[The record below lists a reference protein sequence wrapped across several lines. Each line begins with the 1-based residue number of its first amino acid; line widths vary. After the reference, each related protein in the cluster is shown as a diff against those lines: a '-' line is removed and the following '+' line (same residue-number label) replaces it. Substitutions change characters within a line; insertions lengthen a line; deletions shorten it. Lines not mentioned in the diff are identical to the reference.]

1 MPNITGHTELVGLMA
16 YPIRHTQSPTTH
28 NLAYDKNGDDV
39 IQLAFEVDNDSLK
52 DAVQSIRALK
62 MLGSNISMPNK
73 TVVHKY
79 LDEVDEAAKL
89 CGAIN
94 TVVNLRDE
102 NGQVTGKLKGYNTD
116 GMGYWQALTEE
127 GIEGGTIKYSFD
139 IWNMAVKWCREL
151 GIKIMIDI
159 HSAETASAGHQV
171 SLWYT
176 DKFSTEDWC
185 DALAWFADYYKD
197 DDTILA
203 IDLKNEPHGT
213 ADVKDQMAKWDDS
226 TDPTNWKYA
235 AETCAA
241 RVLEKNP
248 ELLIMVEGTEVY
260 PKEGYDWTA
269 PRIDYTT
276 MTEYYYGT
284 WWGGNFRGAKKYPID
299 LGKYQ
304 SQLVYSPHDYGPLV
318 WEQKWFYDGFTQETL
333 LKDCWYDNWFFLQD
347 EGVAPLLMGE
357 WGGFMDGDKNEQ
369 WMTYLRDF
377 MIENRIHHTFW
388 CFNENSGDTGG
399 LVYDNFGKWDE
410 DKYALVKPAL
420 WQDDNGKFI
429 SLDHTIALGSNGIS
443 LSDYYGG
450 GNNNTTEPDSK
461 IIAGDVN
468 SDKLVNGVDLTLM
481 RQNITKWQSTD
492 DVLTA
497 SPQDTNGNGVFSI
510 ADIVLLTQYLL
521 GKDVILKSYSS

>member
-1 MPNITGHTELVGLMA
+1 MPEGVIYMIEVIYKDEKQTAKGNEESFNLPKNIRQIGIPNEKYRIYIEDYVYTFLKKIAEKAEEEEKGAAAVFTGEIKWNSGTGYLF
-16 YPIRHTQSPTTH
+16 IR
-28 NLAYDKNGDDV
+28 G
-39 IQLAFEVDNDSLK
+39 
-52 DAVQSIRALK
+52 
-62 MLGSNISMPNK
+62 
-73 TVVHKY
+73 
-79 LDEVDEAAKL
+79 
-89 CGAIN
+89 
-94 TVVNLRDE
+94 
-102 NGQVTGKLKGYNTD
+102 
-116 GMGYWQALTEE
+116 ALTAEAGE
-127 GIEGGTIKYSFD
+127 I
-139 IWNMAVKWCREL
+139 
-151 GIKIMIDI
+151 
-159 HSAETASAGHQV
+159 SAEHVEFSDLTWQKLHEEIEHYFAGQEIIGWFLTQK
-171 SLWYT
+171 SLQMEV
-176 DKFSTEDWC
+176 TEGVQRIHMKLFGGEK
-185 DALAWFADYYKD
+185 ALMLMDPVEKEEAFFCYDNGRLLRQSGYY
-197 DDTILA
+197 IYYE
-203 IDLKNEPHGT
+203 KNP
-213 ADVKDQMAKWDDS
+213 QMQA
-226 TDPTNWKYA
+226 YM
-235 AETCAA
+235 
-241 RVLEKNP
+241 LEKNP
-248 ELLIMVEGTEVY
+248 ELLVMVEGTEVY

-357 WGGFMDGDKNEQ
+357 WGGFMDGGKNEQ

-429 SLDHTIALGSNGIS
+429 SLDHTIALGANGIS
-443 LSDYYGG
+443 LSDYYGS
-450 GNNNTTEPDSK
+450 GNSSTTAPDSK

-481 RQNITKWQSTD
+481 RQNITKWQSTE

-497 SPQDTNGNGVFSI
+497 SPQDTNGNGVFSV

-521 GKDVILKSYSS
+521 GKDVTLKSYTS

>member
-1 MPNITGHTELVGLMA
+1 MPEGVIYMIEVIYKDEKQTAKGNEESFNLPKNIRQIGIPNEKYRIYIEDYVYTFLKKIAEKAEEEEKGAAAVFTGEIKWNSGTGYLF
-16 YPIRHTQSPTTH
+16 IR
-28 NLAYDKNGDDV
+28 G
-39 IQLAFEVDNDSLK
+39 
-52 DAVQSIRALK
+52 
-62 MLGSNISMPNK
+62 
-73 TVVHKY
+73 
-79 LDEVDEAAKL
+79 
-89 CGAIN
+89 
-94 TVVNLRDE
+94 
-102 NGQVTGKLKGYNTD
+102 
-116 GMGYWQALTEE
+116 ALTAEAGE
-127 GIEGGTIKYSFD
+127 I
-139 IWNMAVKWCREL
+139 
-151 GIKIMIDI
+151 
-159 HSAETASAGHQV
+159 SAEHVEFSDLTWQKLHEEIEHYFAGQEIIGWFLTQK
-171 SLWYT
+171 SLQMEV
-176 DKFSTEDWC
+176 TEGVQRIHMKLFGGEKVLMLMDPVEKEEAFFC
-185 DALAWFADYYKD
+185 YDNGRLLRQSGYY
-197 DDTILA
+197 IYYE
-203 IDLKNEPHGT
+203 KNP
-213 ADVKDQMAKWDDS
+213 QMQA
-226 TDPTNWKYA
+226 YM
-235 AETCAA
+235 
-241 RVLEKNP
+241 LEKNP
-248 ELLIMVEGTEVY
+248 ELLVMVEGTEVY

-269 PRIDYTT
+269 PKIDYTT

-357 WGGFMDGDKNEQ
+357 WGGFMDGGKNEQ

-429 SLDHTIALGSNGIS
+429 SLDHTIALGANGIS
-443 LSDYYGG
+443 LSDYYGS
-450 GNNNTTEPDSK
+450 GNSSTTTPDSK

-481 RQNITKWQSTD
+481 RQNITKWQSTE

-497 SPQDTNGNGVFSI
+497 SPQDTNGNGVFSV

-521 GKDVILKSYSS
+521 GKDVTLKSYTS

>member
-1 MPNITGHTELVGLMA
+1 MLHHIFQKVLLPAALAGTMLAGTSAPAVSLAAQAATQPDSYHDDWLHVNDNAEIVDKDGNPVWITGCNWFGYNVGSQVFDGVWSQNMHDMLRQIADHGFNFLRIPMSTEILL
-16 YPIRHTQSPTTH
+16 QW
-28 NLAYDKNGDDV
+28 KNGDPDP
-39 IQLAFEVDNDSLK
+39 ATPK
-52 DAVQSIRALK
+52 
-62 MLGSNISMPNK
+62 
-73 TVVHKY
+73 
-79 LDEVDEAAKL
+79 
-89 CGAIN
+89 
-94 TVVNLRDE
+94 VNQYTNPE
-102 NGQVTGKLKGYNTD
+102 
-116 GMGYWQALTEE
+116 LTEE

-159 HSAETASAGHQV
+159 HS
-171 SLWYT
+171 
-176 DKFSTEDWC
+176 
-185 DALAWFADYYKD
+185 
-197 DDTILA
+197 
-203 IDLKNEPHGT
+203 
-213 ADVKDQMAKWDDS
+213 
-226 TDPTNWKYA
+226 

>member
-1 MPNITGHTELVGLMA
+1 MPEGVIYMIEVIYKDEKQTAKGNEESFNLPKNIRQIGIPNEKYRIYIEDYVYTFLKKIAEKAEEEEKGAAAVFTGEIKWNSGTGYLF
-16 YPIRHTQSPTTH
+16 IR
-28 NLAYDKNGDDV
+28 G
-39 IQLAFEVDNDSLK
+39 
-52 DAVQSIRALK
+52 
-62 MLGSNISMPNK
+62 
-73 TVVHKY
+73 
-79 LDEVDEAAKL
+79 
-89 CGAIN
+89 
-94 TVVNLRDE
+94 
-102 NGQVTGKLKGYNTD
+102 
-116 GMGYWQALTEE
+116 ALTAEAGE
-127 GIEGGTIKYSFD
+127 I
-139 IWNMAVKWCREL
+139 
-151 GIKIMIDI
+151 
-159 HSAETASAGHQV
+159 SAEHVEFSDLTWQKLHEEIEHYFAGQEIIGWFLTQK
-171 SLWYT
+171 SLQMEV
-176 DKFSTEDWC
+176 TEGVQRIHMKLFGGEK
-185 DALAWFADYYKD
+185 ALMLMDPVEKEEAFFCYDNGRLLRQSGYY
-197 DDTILA
+197 IYYE
-203 IDLKNEPHGT
+203 KNP
-213 ADVKDQMAKWDDS
+213 QMQA
-226 TDPTNWKYA
+226 YM
-235 AETCAA
+235 
-241 RVLEKNP
+241 LEKNP

>member
-1 MPNITGHTELVGLMA
+1 
-16 YPIRHTQSPTTH
+16 
-28 NLAYDKNGDDV
+28 
-39 IQLAFEVDNDSLK
+39 
-52 DAVQSIRALK
+52 
-62 MLGSNISMPNK
+62 
-73 TVVHKY
+73 
-79 LDEVDEAAKL
+79 
-89 CGAIN
+89 
-94 TVVNLRDE
+94 
-102 NGQVTGKLKGYNTD
+102 
-116 GMGYWQALTEE
+116 
-127 GIEGGTIKYSFD
+127 
-139 IWNMAVKWCREL
+139 MAVKWCREL

-347 EGVAPLLMGE
+347 EASLPCSWANGADS
-357 WGGFMDGDKNEQ
+357 W
-369 WMTYLRDF
+369 TATR
-377 MIENRIHHTFW
+377 T
-388 CFNENSGDTGG
+388 NSG
-399 LVYDNFGKWDE
+399 
-410 DKYALVKPAL
+410 
-420 WQDDNGKFI
+420 
-429 SLDHTIALGSNGIS
+429 
-443 LSDYYGG
+443 
-450 GNNNTTEPDSK
+450 
-461 IIAGDVN
+461 
-468 SDKLVNGVDLTLM
+468 
-481 RQNITKWQSTD
+481 
-492 DVLTA
+492 
-497 SPQDTNGNGVFSI
+497 
-510 ADIVLLTQYLL
+510 
-521 GKDVILKSYSS
+521 